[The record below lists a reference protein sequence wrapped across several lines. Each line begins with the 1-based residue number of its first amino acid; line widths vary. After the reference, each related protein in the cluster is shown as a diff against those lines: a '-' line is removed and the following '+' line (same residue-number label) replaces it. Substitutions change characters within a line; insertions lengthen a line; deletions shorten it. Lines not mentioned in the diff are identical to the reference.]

1 MTWLKKKPE
10 AKKDVI
16 KEISNIEKRFEVFRI
31 GIALLI
37 SMLLIILI
45 FLQKRT
51 ISDYYLKMNEFKFRG
66 KMGLY
71 MKLMSYLRGLA
82 NNFMWLYDLLS

>member
-1 MTWLKKKPE
+1 MTWFKKKPN

-37 SMLLIILI
+37 SMFVIILVI
-45 FLQKRT
+45 AL
-51 ISDYYLKMNEFKFRG
+51 I
-66 KMGLY
+66 
-71 MKLMSYLRGLA
+71 
-82 NNFMWLYDLLS
+82 

>member
-45 FLQKRT
+45 IAL
-51 ISDYYLKMNEFKFRG
+51 ISDDPLGAIRELLVGPLQSVRRFV
-66 KMGLY
+66 GL
-71 MKLMSYLRGLA
+71 
-82 NNFMWLYDLLS
+82 

>member
-1 MTWLKKKPE
+1 MTWFKKKPD

-37 SMLLIILI
+37 SMVLIILI
-45 FLQKRT
+45 VAL
-51 ISDYYLKMNEFKFRG
+51 ISDDPLGAVRELLLGPLQSVRR
-66 KMGLY
+66 MGNVIE
-71 MKLMSYLRGLA
+71 LMIPLPLPV
-82 NNFMWLYDLLS
+82 